1 MIQAVNLRSGMTFLQ
16 NGEIIRVLDASHHKP
31 GKGNTVMRMKLQNVR
46 SGAITDTT
54 FRPDERFQRAHL
66 ETRDVQYLY
75 NSGDAEVFMD
85 LENYEQYEISSKQID
100 HEMKFIVPNAE
111 VKVQFFESEVIG
123 VTLPPNVELEVV
135 ETEPLIKGATAA
147 SSGKPATMETGLVV
161 TVPDFIDRGQKVV
174 VSTAD
179 GTYQRRA

>member
-1 MIQAVNLRSGMTFLQ
+1 
-16 NGEIIRVLDASHHKP
+16 
-31 GKGNTVMRMKLQNVR
+31 
-46 SGAITDTT
+46 
-54 FRPDERFQRAHL
+54 
-66 ETRDVQYLY
+66 
-75 NSGDAEVFMD
+75 MD
-85 LENYEQYEISSKQID
+85 LENYEQYEIPSKQID